1 MPRTTGTGKKM
12 TKQQRFN
19 SVCKK
24 CKFAFKKYVDP
35 ISRSWLSQWANWR
48 LHGAKWQFARPFCA
62 HYWIMSQIV
71 WQHSGSFW
79 QHRNWPC
86 CVFSVWI
93 VSWGTWLGK
102 TMQYHITDEA
112 SQRFAEHS
120 LFYEILIMFDDQS
133 NVEVEGQDVIRGRE
147 QRPQITM
154 SPQFT
159 RRGSC
164 IKNQITNAEK
174 RLQFRIIFSVPFW
187 EL

>member
-86 CVFSVWI
+86 CVFSVWMQNDFSTELWRSDMLEYPQEMHCLFVCFAFFFKESTHKPVSYQSQDPLYIATQGHAI
-93 VSWGTWLGK
+93 V
-102 TMQYHITDEA
+102 
-112 SQRFAEHS
+112 
-120 LFYEILIMFDDQS
+120 
-133 NVEVEGQDVIRGRE
+133 
-147 QRPQITM
+147 
-154 SPQFT
+154 
-159 RRGSC
+159 
-164 IKNQITNAEK
+164 
-174 RLQFRIIFSVPFW
+174 LQ
-187 EL
+187 